1 VTKKQGFFLCLFS
14 FYIILILSPD
24 DNMEDFTVIQV
35 TGVVR
40 LVGSGPLPELVI
52 TGSEFQWFIT
62 RDDRDKLHDLQHQTV
77 TVEGEETIIE
87 LRFANNQF
95 AGYRRNLR
103 NIRIISTEGLLPLV
117 LCDEVGK

>member
-1 VTKKQGFFLCLFS
+1 MTKKQSFFLCLF
-14 FYIILILSPD
+14 FFCIILILFPD
-24 DNMEDFTVIQV
+24 DNVEDFTVKQV

-52 TGSEFQWFIT
+52 TGPEFQWFIA

-103 NIRIISTEGLLPLV
+103 NIKIISIKGLLPL
-117 LCDEVGK
+117 LYSEADK

>member
-1 VTKKQGFFLCLFS
+1 
-14 FYIILILSPD
+14 
-24 DNMEDFTVIQV
+24 MEDFTVKQV

-52 TGSEFQWFIT
+52 TGPEFQWFIA

-77 TVEGEETIIE
+77 TVEGEETIME

-103 NIRIISTEGLLPLV
+103 NIKIISIKGLLPL
-117 LCDEVGK
+117 LYSEADK